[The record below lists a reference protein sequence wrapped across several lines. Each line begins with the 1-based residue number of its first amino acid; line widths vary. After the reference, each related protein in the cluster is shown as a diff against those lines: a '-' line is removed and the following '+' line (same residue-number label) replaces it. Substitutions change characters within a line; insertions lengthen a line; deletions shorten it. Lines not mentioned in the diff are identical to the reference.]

1 MNTIKNET
9 NIMVDKNKKN
19 KKMYLSV
26 FKVVVRKKE
35 ILTFSSS
42 SLQDLGK
49 NKSFLEV
56 FLPDN
61 KKQDFK
67 NVKESVWMMNIY
79 I

>member
-1 MNTIKNET
+1 M
-9 NIMVDKNKKN
+9 
-19 KKMYLSV
+19 
-26 FKVVVRKKE
+26 VVRKKE
-35 ILTFSSS
+35 IHTLSSS